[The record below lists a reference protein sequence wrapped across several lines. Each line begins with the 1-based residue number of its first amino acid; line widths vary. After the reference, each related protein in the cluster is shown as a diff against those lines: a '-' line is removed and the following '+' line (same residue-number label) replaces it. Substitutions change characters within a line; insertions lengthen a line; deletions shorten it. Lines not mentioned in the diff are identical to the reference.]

1 MLQCE
6 MCGAVF
12 PDSLERCPNCESSR
26 LVGYEMEN
34 PFSRLPMESILRVTG
49 HIIWLIG
56 LVGCLIFLWNTDKE
70 DETLNMLLALG
81 GFIFLCISLVF
92 SITLF
97 GMGEILRRLIRVQRR
112 VRAFSEGYH
121 VATAKKPK
129 SKEPAKTEE
138 EAKPEP
144 SSESPVAP

>member
-12 PDSLERCPNCESSR
+12 HDSLDRCPNCASSR
-26 LVGYEMEN
+26 LVGYEMDN

-56 LVGCLIFLWNTDKE
+56 LVGCLIFLWNTNRE
-70 DETLNMLLALG
+70 DETLNMILALG
-81 GFIFLCISLVF
+81 GFMFLCISLVF

-121 VATAKKPK
+121 VVVRPKPK
-129 SKEPAKTEE
+129 AKESVQTAV
-138 EAKPEP
+138 EAKPEA
-144 SSESPVAP
+144 SSEPSGTQ